1 MARWLVD
8 PEHPLT
14 ARVAVNRLWT
24 RFFGTGLVRTPEDFG
39 VRGDFPTH
47 PQLLDWLAVE
57 FMRIGRNVKALQ
69 KQIVMSATYRQASR
83 FDPVTG
89 KRDPYNRLLT
99 RQNRF
104 RLTAESIRDTALS
117 ASGLLDDRI
126 GGPSVYPYQP
136 EGYYSDKGRWKWP
149 QSSGRDLYR
158 RGIYTFW
165 RRTTTY
171 PSFQIFAAPTREICT
186 VIRPRTNT
194 PLQAL
199 VTLNERTFVQ
209 AAHGLAVRILRMGEE
224 KTELMLDQ
232 GFRIVVGRRP
242 DKPEQEILGR
252 ILSEQLQHFQ
262 QDAKAAQALVSQ
274 GSVDAKGLDPARLAA
289 WISVANV
296 LLNLDEAIT
305 RE

>member
-1 MARWLVD
+1 MLVVGLALLSVSGYYAFLLNKGIDGRGLIEPLVGLSFGASLISIFARLGGGIFTKGADVGADLVGKVEQGIPEDAPRNRLGLARWLVD

-57 FMRIGRNVKALQ
+57 FMRIGWNVKALQ

-104 RLTAESIRDTALS
+104 RLTAESIRDTAWS
-117 ASGLLDDRI
+117 ASGVLDDRI

-171 PSFQIFAAPTREICT
+171 PSFQIFDAPTREICT

-209 AAHGLAVRILRMGEE
+209 AAHGLSLIH
-224 KTELMLDQ
+224 
-232 GFRIVVGRRP
+232 I
-242 DKPEQEILGR
+242 
-252 ILSEQLQHFQ
+252 
-262 QDAKAAQALVSQ
+262 
-274 GSVDAKGLDPARLAA
+274 
-289 WISVANV
+289 
-296 LLNLDEAIT
+296 
-305 RE
+305 